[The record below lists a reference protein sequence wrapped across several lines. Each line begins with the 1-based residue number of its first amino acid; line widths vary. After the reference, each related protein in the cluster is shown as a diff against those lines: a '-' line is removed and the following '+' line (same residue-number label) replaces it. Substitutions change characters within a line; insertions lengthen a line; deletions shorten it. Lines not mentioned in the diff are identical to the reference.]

1 MSKIVQN
8 SREDLWQYC
17 LYSIERKS
25 LYIDCGESVLDVVI
39 AESGSERSRILS
51 RHATERNFIICI
63 PKENIIS
70 IHLKSP

>member
-1 MSKIVQN
+1 MAVLFIQHRTK
-8 SREDLWQYC
+8 
-17 LYSIERKS
+17 KS
-25 LYIDCGESVLDVVI
+25 VYRLRRISFLDIVI